1 MKKKLSFS
9 PIKVKTETIA
19 GTMIN
24 LAWLLSETLKF
35 IMYPDV
41 TSFDKLNLSQF
52 DWLEIEEFEM
62 QLIDFQSS
70 SMWIQKFIETRKEL
84 ESIETE
90 RLTSNINKNANNK
103 ILETWNSL
111 PDTFNC
117 LKKLARAILTTFSS
131 TIDHLPAS
139 HYFQR

>member
-1 MKKKLSFS
+1 
-9 PIKVKTETIA
+9 
-19 GTMIN
+19 
-24 LAWLLSETLKF
+24 
-35 IMYPDV
+35 MYPDV
-41 TSFDKLNLSQF
+41 TSFDKLNLSQL

-70 SMWIQKFIETRKEL
+70 SIWIQKFIETRKEL
-84 ESIETE
+84 ELIETE
-90 RLTSNINKNANNK
+90 RLTSNISKNANNK

-117 LKKLARAILTTFSS
+117 LKKLAVLFPPYF
-131 TIDHLPAS
+131 HLPMPAS